1 MNAMRALLD
10 VNVLIAVLD
19 PDHAFHRTASAWLGE
34 QAEWGWA
41 SCPLTQ
47 NGCIRVM
54 SQPGN
59 TSPVGMAMVLEHLQA
74 MCSAD
79 AHRFLPDDVS
89 LLSSQAFNHAHLHGH
104 RQITDVYLLGLAVRH
119 EARLVTFDARI
130 PLSTVLGARPEHLVV
145 L

>member
-1 MNAMRALLD
+1 MRALLD

-19 PDHAFHRTASAWLGE
+19 PDHAFHRTASAWLAE
-34 QAEWGWA
+34 HAEWGWA

-54 SQPGN
+54 SQPGY
-59 TSPVGMAMVLEHLQA
+59 TSPVSMVMVMAHLQA
-74 MCSAD
+74 MCAAD
-79 AHRFLPDDVS
+79 AHRFLPDDIS
-89 LLSSQAFNHAHLHGH
+89 LLSPQAFNHAHLYGH

>member
-1 MNAMRALLD
+1 MRALLD

-34 QAEWGWA
+34 HAEHGWA

-54 SQPGN
+54 SQPGY
-59 TSPVGMAMVLEHLQA
+59 TSPVGMAMVMAHLQG
-74 MCSAD
+74 MCGTD
-79 AHRFLPDDVS
+79 AHRFFPDDVS
-89 LLSSQAFNHAHLHGH
+89 LLSPQVFNHAHLHGH
-104 RQITDVYLLGLAVRH
+104 RQITDVYLLGLAVRND
-119 EARLVTFDARI
+119 ARLVTFDARI